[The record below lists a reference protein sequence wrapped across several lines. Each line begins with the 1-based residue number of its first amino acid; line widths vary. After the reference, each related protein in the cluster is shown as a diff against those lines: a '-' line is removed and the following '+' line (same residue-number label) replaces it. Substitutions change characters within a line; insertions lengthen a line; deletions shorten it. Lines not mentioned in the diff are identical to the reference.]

1 MVLAMLWTVP
11 RARNTVSTEKC
22 ALIWNS
28 IAVEKP
34 RFNRKM
40 TTIMEVL
47 ARMPVGSCDQCL
59 RGGEVSDRN
68 PVAPVTRPTRKK
80 LTVLGK
86 RAARKFEWTVPIEVS
101 PERVK
106 VAARVGPVL
115 GALERV
121 REDPERE
128 DPERVEADLAAD
140 ESRTHD
146 EWSQTLL
153 HVG

>member
-34 RFNRKM
+34 RLNRKM
-40 TTIMEVL
+40 KTMLEVL
-47 ARMPVGSCDQCL
+47 ARIPVDSCDQYL
-59 RGGEVSDRN
+59 RGGDVFDRN
-68 PVAPVTRPTRKK
+68 PVAPVTSLTRKK

-86 RAARKFEWTVPIEVS
+86 RAVRKFEWTVLIEVS
-101 PERVK
+101 QGRVK
-106 VAARVGPVL
+106 VARVGPML

-121 REDPERE
+121 REERARE
-128 DPERVEADLAAD
+128 DPVRVEAGLAAD
-140 ESRTHD
+140 ESRTRD
-146 EWSQTLL
+146 EWSQTY
-153 HVG
+153 

>member
-1 MVLAMLWTVP
+1 MVLVMLWTVP

-34 RFNRKM
+34 HFNRKM

-101 PERVK
+101 PGRVK
-106 VAARVGPVL
+106 VARVGPVL
-115 GALERV
+115 VGAPERV
-121 REDPERE
+121 REDLERE

-153 HVG
+153 G